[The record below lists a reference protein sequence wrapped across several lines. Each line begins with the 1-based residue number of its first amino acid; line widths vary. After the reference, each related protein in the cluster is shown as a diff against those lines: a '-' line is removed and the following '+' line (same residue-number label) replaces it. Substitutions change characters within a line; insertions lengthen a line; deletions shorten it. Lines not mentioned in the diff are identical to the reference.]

1 MKVVREK
8 KIRLNSFGIFRD
20 SISKLQLFI
29 RGYFRLIYKL
39 VIITPDDIISLEKYF
54 GKKTKYISHM
64 TCISKIDF
72 FIVALL
78 YFFGKS
84 TMYSILL
91 YYKHDFNLF
100 YLSKL
105 CWCLSQTPILH
116 KKEINL
122 KYKGKT
128 LYNINWKNIYIYA

>member
-29 RGYFRLIYKL
+29 RGYFRLIYKV
-39 VIITPDDIISLEKYF
+39 VIISPDDIISLEKYF

-91 YYKHDFNLF
+91 
-100 YLSKL
+100 
-105 CWCLSQTPILH
+105 
-116 KKEINL
+116 
-122 KYKGKT
+122 
-128 LYNINWKNIYIYA
+128 